1 MNQNRE
7 GRKNR
12 EGLMWQISKQV
23 KLEIKEGEEME
34 KLISKPDTIE
44 EIKLTQPN
52 SNQTNLYFLRFY
64 YVQSLKYIQM
74 FETF

>member
-1 MNQNRE
+1 
-7 GRKNR
+7 
-12 EGLMWQISKQV
+12 
-23 KLEIKEGEEME
+23 ME
-34 KLISKPDTIE
+34 KLISKPDTID

-52 SNQTNLYFLRFY
+52 SNQANLYFLRFY